1 MTFTDNF
8 KGCDT
13 RTIADGAM
21 IQCKINGIYYAA
33 TIHRDDDGG
42 PPDQDDGFWPS
53 QDPAAPGWIGNNP
66 RRSFDDQMRDCKRVM
81 SRYYAGKMVYCGV
94 GITAMKGGVELLGK
108 YNYALW
114 CVSINWP
121 RGDNRYLR
129 TVANDLLREAQ
140 PAAEAKLVEVIAQMK
155 KTLKALDE
163 KSVRK
168 YRDIAEYLETDSFRA
183 QYKRVTPEPTDGQG

>member
-1 MTFTDNF
+1 MHQGDSKVTFTDNF

-21 IQCKINGIYYAA
+21 IQCEINGIYYAA
-33 TIHRDDDGG
+33 TIHRDDDSG
-42 PPDQDDGFWPS
+42 PPDQDDDAFWPS

-66 RRSFDDQMRDCKRVM
+66 RHSFDDQMRDCKRVM
-81 SRYYAGKMVYCGV
+81 SRYYAGEMVYCGV
-94 GITAMKGGVELLGK
+94 GITAMKDGVELLGK

-114 CVSINWP
+114 RVNINWP

-129 TVANDLLREAQ
+129 TVANNLLREAQ
-140 PAAEAKLVEVIAQMK
+140 PAAE
-155 KTLKALDE
+155 
-163 KSVRK
+163 
-168 YRDIAEYLETDSFRA
+168 A